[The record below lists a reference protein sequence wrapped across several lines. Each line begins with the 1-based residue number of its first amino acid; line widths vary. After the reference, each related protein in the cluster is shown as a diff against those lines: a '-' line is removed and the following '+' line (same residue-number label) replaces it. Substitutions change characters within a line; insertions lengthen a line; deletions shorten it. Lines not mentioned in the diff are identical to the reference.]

1 MRSTLVLTNS
11 ICFRHLGNAD
21 EEFGKIRVWG
31 AIGWICNRLDCDICK
46 SNWQTENLTGMS
58 DLLVIAAAVSLIMG
72 IIVFLSK
79 NRALVKNS
87 QDPLAFI
94 KAFWNAKR

>member
-1 MRSTLVLTNS
+1 MLLRLVLTNS

-31 AIGWICNRLDCDICK
+31 AIGWIAIGWIVTFVR

-58 DLLVIAAAVSLIMG
+58 DCL
-72 IIVFLSK
+72 
-79 NRALVKNS
+79 
-87 QDPLAFI
+87 
-94 KAFWNAKR
+94 